1 MNPFPTPFSS
11 TKPAEAGNLIFL
23 AAGDKSLFDDA
34 ADMMQAMGKMS
45 LFLGPVGAGT
55 PMVRVASHFHFI
67 NCRNGDP
74 ASGCEQFATS
84 EERVSET
91 SRMGTGGGMEGTGA
105 GAGAGTGTWAGR
117 HRHGQRHRR
126 ATKTVSET

>member
-1 MNPFPTPFSS
+1 MNHFPTPVSS
-11 TKPAEAGNLIFL
+11 TKPAEAGHLIFL

-34 ADMMQAMGKMS
+34 ADMLQAMGKMS

-55 PMVRVASHFHFI
+55 PIVRVASHFHSI

-74 ASGCEQFATS
+74 AFGCEQFATS
-84 EERVSET
+84 EERVSE
-91 SRMGTGGGMEGTGA
+91 MGRGMEGTGA